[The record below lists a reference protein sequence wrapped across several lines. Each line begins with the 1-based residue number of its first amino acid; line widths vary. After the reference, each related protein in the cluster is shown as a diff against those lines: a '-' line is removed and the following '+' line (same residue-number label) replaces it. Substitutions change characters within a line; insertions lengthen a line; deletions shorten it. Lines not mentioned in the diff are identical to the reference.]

1 MESELARLF
10 VIVGGL
16 IVLVLTAALVA
27 PFFVDWGNW
36 KADFEREASRILG
49 RQVTVRGS
57 ATARLLPFPSVT
69 FSDVTVAGPTPGSTA
84 MTIESFSMDAELAP
98 FLSGEVLI
106 FDMRIVKPVAVVS
119 IGDDGVLD
127 WTVRPSTPFAP
138 EQVRLENVTIT
149 EGKVT
154 LRHEGARDRELTE
167 INATVSARALTGP
180 WRADGSLRI
189 DGMKTALG
197 ISTGSRDENG
207 RLRLRLRADPERY
220 AFQIEADGDVFLTDG
235 APRYDGTFRLVER
248 PMPGTAQAEPQ
259 PGQPPR
265 VPAYRVSGRFALA
278 HDGLDVPEFRL
289 ETGAAQDPYT
299 ADGHARIT
307 LGAAPQFHVVAD
319 GAQIRLAGQET
330 PDGSLALG
338 QRLAAL
344 KEALLNLPRPEIPGT
359 VEMNLP
365 AIVAGDTTVRD
376 VRLSA
381 VPSAEGW
388 TIGTLSAALPGR
400 TTLESSGELTVD
412 DARFGFKGKLLL
424 AVGQPSGFAAWI
436 SRDVDE
442 AIRRLPAA
450 GFSADVELTDA
461 RQAFDNLELVLGDAR
476 FTGRAVS
483 DRPANVA
490 PSMVLELDGGRLDVD
505 GLSAFASLFVTDQ
518 GTRRLQD
525 YRLDLAVKAG
535 PVAVAGVTAE
545 AVDTALRLK
554 EGVLEIDRLAISGL
568 EGASLS
574 ATGTVGGIGG
584 ALSGKLDATLVAGD
598 ASQLVQLLAAQFPQN
613 ATLAAFAGRTER
625 FPGLLTETEAN
636 AVLDIAAGGGA
647 ERNFLLNANG
657 TAGGSHFTLAVSG
670 QGDIARLDA
679 AQLKANLKVEN
690 DEPAAIYA
698 LYGLPALPFGFATPV
713 RSELAL
719 EGRLDE
725 GAATRFSFTADD
737 FSAAFDG
744 TAGIGP
750 DGFFADGAGKI
761 DTGDIEPWLMTAG
774 FSLPGMG
781 LGMPVGIEAGLSLK
795 EALVVMSDLKGKI
808 FGGEVAGDLNA
819 QLRDGRPHLTGS
831 LVLDELDIPL
841 VLEPLLGEAALAG
854 DGTGWPDTPFLP
866 TPAPT
871 FTTDIDLVVDRLIAG
886 GGVTLSDA
894 KLSMRASADG
904 LHISELRAGFAG
916 GTLAGF
922 AELRNTGG
930 TALLSSQLKLDD
942 APIHQL
948 LPASG
953 LAGTA
958 DFGIHATSSGKS
970 IDALVAALAGS
981 ATISARDLVVP
992 RINPTVFA
1000 DILARADQDGTEVDA
1015 ARTGIFAPP
1024 LVQSGHFAA
1033 GEAEIALTL
1042 ANGVLRA
1049 PPVRLEGKGA
1059 ALTAEVHA
1067 DARAMSYGASGTIEY
1082 APGDDAI
1089 VGAEPTLRYTA
1100 EVGGDGLVTS
1110 LDTQPLAQ
1118 FLTQRALEREQAR
1131 VEAMQALLLERQRLR
1146 REARYYAA
1154 LTEER
1159 AEAERRRIEE
1169 EARRQAEEEA
1179 RKAAEEQ
1186 ARVAAEEE
1194 ARRAAEAEA
1203 ARIAAEEAKAA
1214 EQARR
1219 DAEAARSGNQSNP
1232 PDERIERQPLDL
1244 PPAARDAFNPD
1255 SIERLLRSMQ

>member
-1 MESELARLF
+1 MESELARVF

-16 IVLVLTAALVA
+16 VVLVLTAALVA

-69 FSDVTVAGPTPGSTA
+69 FSDVTVAGATPGSTA
-84 MTIESFSMDAELAP
+84 MTMESFSMDAELAP

-106 FDMRIVKPVAVVS
+106 FDMRIVKPTAVVS
-119 IGDDGVLD
+119 IGADGALD
-127 WTVRPSTPFAP
+127 WAVRPSTPFAP
-138 EQVRLENVTIT
+138 EQVRLEKVTIT

-154 LRHEGARDRELTE
+154 VRHDGARDREITE

-180 WRADGSLRI
+180 WRADGALRI

-197 ISTGSRDENG
+197 ISTGSVDENG

-220 AFQIEADGDVFLTDG
+220 AFQIETDGNLFLTDG
-235 APRYDGTFRLVER
+235 APHYDGTFRLAER
-248 PMPGTAQAEPQ
+248 PMPGTAQAEAQ

-265 VPAYRVSGRFALA
+265 VPAYRVSGRYALA
-278 HDGLDVPEFRL
+278 HDGLDIPEFRL
-289 ETGAAQDPYT
+289 ETGSAQDPYT

-307 LGAAPQFHVVAD
+307 LGATPQFHVVAD
-319 GAQIRLAGQET
+319 GAQIRLAEQET
-330 PDGSLALG
+330 PDGALALG
-338 QRLAAL
+338 ARLAAL
-344 KEALLNLPRPEIPGT
+344 KEALLSLPRPEIPGK

-400 TTLESSGELTVD
+400 TTLESSGDLTVD

-424 AVGQPSGFAAWI
+424 AVGQPSGFAAWV

-483 DRPANVA
+483 DRPADAA
-490 PSMVLELDGGRLDVD
+490 PSMALEMEGGRLDVD
-505 GLSAFASLFVTDQ
+505 GLSAFASLFITDQ

-525 YRLDLAVKAG
+525 YRLDLSVKAG

-545 AVDTALRLK
+545 TVDTALRLK
-554 EGVLEIDRLAISGL
+554 EGVLEIDRLAVSGL

-598 ASQLVQLLAAQFPQN
+598 ASQLVRLLAARFPQN
-613 ATLAAFAGRTER
+613 APLAAFARRAER

-636 AVLDIAAGGGA
+636 AVLDIAAGNGA
-647 ERNFLLNANG
+647 ARNFSLDANG
-657 TAGGSHFTLAVSG
+657 TAGGSRFTLALSG
-670 QGDIARLDA
+670 QGDLARPGA
-679 AQLKANLKVEN
+679 APLKASLNVAN

-698 LYGLPALPFGFATPV
+698 LYGLPALPFGFATPAK
-713 RSELAL
+713 SELTL
-719 EGRLDE
+719 EGALDK
-725 GAATRFSFTADD
+725 GAETRFGFTADGL
-737 FSAAFDG
+737 SATFHGTVGAGSDG
-744 TAGIGP
+744 L
-750 DGFFADGAGKI
+750 FADGTVELDAR
-761 DTGDIEPWLMTAG
+761 DIEPWLMTAG

-781 LGMPVGIEAGLSLK
+781 LGMPVSLEAALSQK
-795 EALVVMSDLKGKI
+795 DGLVVVSGLKGTVLDDA
-808 FGGEVAGDLNA
+808 VAGDLNA

-831 LVLDELDIPL
+831 LVLDRLDIPL
-841 VLEPLLGEAALAG
+841 ALEPVFGETALAG
-854 DGTGWPDTPFLP
+854 DGSGWPDTPFLS
-866 TPAPT
+866 TPAAT
-871 FTTDIDLVVDRLIAG
+871 FTADLDLAVDRLVAG
-886 GGVTLSDA
+886 GGLALSDA
-894 KLSMRASADG
+894 SLSMRTSADG
-904 LHISELRAGFAG
+904 LRVSELRGGFAG
-916 GTLAGF
+916 GTLTGF
-922 AELRNTGG
+922 AELRNTDG

-942 APIHQL
+942 APLNLL

-953 LAGTA
+953 LSGTA

-970 IDALVAALAGS
+970 IDALVASLAGS
-981 ATISARDLVVP
+981 ATASVRDLVVP
-992 RINPTVFA
+992 RVNPAVFE

-1024 LVQSGHFAA
+1024 LVQSGDFAA
-1033 GEAEIALTL
+1033 GSAEVALTL

-1059 ALTAEVHA
+1059 ALTAEIHA

-1082 APGDDAI
+1082 APGDNAV
-1089 VGAEPTLRYTA
+1089 VGAEPTLRYAA
-1100 EVGGDGLVTS
+1100 EVGADGLVTS

-1154 LTEER
+1154 LAEER

-1186 ARVAAEEE
+1186 ARIAAEEE

-1203 ARIAAEEAKAA
+1203 ARIAEEEAKAA

-1219 DAEAARSGNQSNP
+1219 DAEAARSGNQSGA
-1232 PDERIERQPLDL
+1232 PDDRIERQPLDL

-1255 SIERLLRSMQ
+1255 SIEKLLRSMQ